1 MRDWFIR
8 DGSIRMVCQF
18 ILTISGI
25 ALILLDVKIWDT
37 GWIYLVGLVLAGIG
51 GISGKATALRIKPFE
66 DAPYP
71 PGWLAKKK
79 EGGVARDGEAG
90 NKKKAE
96 K

>member
-1 MRDWFIR
+1 
-8 DGSIRMVCQF
+8 MVCQF
-18 ILTISGI
+18 ILTISGV

-71 PGWLAKKK
+71 PGWLATKK

-90 NKKKAE
+90 NKKKTE